1 MKVFDLR
8 PAIVR
13 GLTTRWGAQGAA
25 SPRGPA
31 LVATRLADA
40 WLARQAA
47 RRPLPP
53 EAPLVVSIGNL
64 ALGGTGKTP
73 VTAQLALDLAA
84 GGVRGAILTRGFGS
98 RLAGPLL
105 VHAGTRGAGDE
116 ARLLAGTLEP
126 LGWVVMQSRRRAAGL
141 EWLRRARGALEVILL
156 EDGHQTAGV
165 GRHTDI
171 VILDAWERS
180 PGPGGDSLTPR
191 TGPTAPFGPWRE
203 SARGAARAGIWL
215 VEADPTG
222 LGAPNGTQVAGFS
235 RTFRLAGGAPPPR
248 GPVVL
253 LSGIA
258 RPQVFEAE
266 VARHLGESAVATV
279 RCADHEPY
287 GARMLAR
294 LDRILGDTGARAVVT
309 TAKDAVKLAP
319 VWGSRPP
326 LVVLELRVCWE
337 GTPTLPDLV
346 RERLDAVR
354 RGEPVFR

>member
-1 MKVFDLR
+1 MRIVDLR
-8 PAIVR
+8 PAPVR
-13 GLTTRWGAQGAA
+13 CLTARWHANGTGR
-25 SPRGPA
+25 PRGIAA
-31 LVATRLADA
+31 LTSRMADA

-47 RRPLPP
+47 QRPFPP

-84 GGVRGAILTRGFGS
+84 SGARGAVLTRGFGS

-105 VHAGTRGAGDE
+105 VKAATAGAGDE
-116 ARLLAGTLEP
+116 ARLLAATLEP
-126 LGWVVMQSRRRAAGL
+126 AGWVVVQARRRSAGL
-141 EWLRRARGALEVILL
+141 QMLQRARSALDVVLL

-171 VILDAWERS
+171 VILDAWERQ
-180 PGPGGDSLTPR
+180 PGAGGDELLPLT
-191 TGPTAPFGPWRE
+191 GATAPFGPWRE
-203 SARGAARAGIWL
+203 SARGAVRAGIWL
-215 VEADPTG
+215 VETDPTG
-222 LGAPNGTQVAGFS
+222 LGAPNGKQVAGFS
-235 RTFRLAGGAPPPR
+235 RSFRVAGDVTAAGAA
-248 GPVVL
+248 VVL

-258 RPQVFEAE
+258 RPAPFEVEAC
-266 VARHLGESAVATV
+266 RHLAAPAVAAV

-287 GARMLAR
+287 GPRTLAR
-294 LDRILGDTGARAVVT
+294 LDRVLRETRATLVVT
-309 TAKDAVKLAP
+309 TAKDHVKLAP

-326 LVVLELRVCWE
+326 LAVLELCVRWE

-354 RGEPVFR
+354 RGEPVFC